1 MKRLFV
7 FLLSVVLLFGM
18 GGCGRTMND
27 VIANEPNFMGIVT
40 DVGDSS
46 ILVAVDESSDAYR
59 SCHEIWVSL
68 DVEMADSMTH
78 FNIGDE
84 VVVYYDGMI
93 MDSSPGQVGTVY
105 AILLRTPA
113 DRESENKG

>member
-1 MKRLFV
+1 MKRLYA
-7 FLLSVVLLFGM
+7 FLLSVVLLLGM
-18 GGCGRTMND
+18 SGCGRTMDD
-27 VIANEPNFMGIVT
+27 VIENEPNFLGIVT
-40 DVGDSS
+40 EITDNR

-84 VVVYYDGMI
+84 VCVYYDGTI
-93 MDSSPGQVGTVY
+93 LETSPGQVNTVY
-105 AILLRTPA
+105 AILLRIPA
-113 DRESENKG
+113 DWESENKG

>member
-1 MKRLFV
+1 MKKLFV
-7 FLLSVVLLFGM
+7 LLLSALLLLGM
-18 GGCGRTMND
+18 GGCGRTMDD
-27 VIANEPNFMGIVT
+27 VIANEPSFLGIVT
-40 DVGDSS
+40 KVTDRS
-46 ILVAVDESSDAYR
+46 ILVSVDESSDAYR
-59 SCHEIWVSL
+59 SCREIWVSL

-78 FNIGDE
+78 FSIGDQ

-93 MDSSPGQVGTVY
+93 LETSPGQVNTVY

>member
-1 MKRLFV
+1 MKKLFV
-7 FLLSVVLLFGM
+7 FLLSALLLFGM
-18 GGCGRTMND
+18 GGCRQTMND

-40 DVGDSS
+40 DVTESS

-78 FNIGDE
+78 FSIGDE

-93 MDSSPGQVGTVY
+93 METYPGQVNTVY

>member
-1 MKRLFV
+1 MKRLVV
-7 FLLSVVLLFGM
+7 FLLSVVLLLGM

-40 DVGDSS
+40 DVTESS

-59 SCHEIWVSL
+59 SCREIWVSL
-68 DVEMADSMTH
+68 DAQMADSMTH

-93 MDSSPGQVGTVY
+93 METSPGQVNTVY

-113 DRESENKG
+113 DRGSENKG

>member
-1 MKRLFV
+1 MKKLYA
-7 FLLSVVLLFGM
+7 LALSVVLLLGIS
-18 GGCGRTMND
+18 GCGRTMAD
-27 VIANEPNFMGIVT
+27 VIENEPNFLGVVT
-40 DVGDSS
+40 DVTDGS

-68 DVEMADSMTH
+68 DVQMADSMTH
-78 FNIGDE
+78 FSVGDE
-84 VVVYYDGMI
+84 VYVYYDGMI
-93 MDSSPGQVGTVY
+93 LETAPGQVNNVY